1 MKLYFYRGQHENFG
15 DELNHWLMPK
25 VFPEFFDDDPSVL
38 FLGIGSIIL
47 DTHPKDVLKVVYG
60 SGYAGYSEVPR
71 IDDKWKFYCVRGA
84 KTAQAC
90 GLSPDLVAG
99 DTAILINRHLRL
111 DRHEKAYKFSYMPH
125 WQSVDVGHWQLV
137 CRWSGVHFIDPR
149 RPVDEVLDELQKTE
163 VLVTEAMHGAI
174 VADALRVP
182 WIPVQP
188 AVTMHRQKWLDW
200 ASALDLELDP
210 VALGPSSTYE
220 AQVSTPLT
228 GGLRT
233 LARAGVPG
241 RKLANLAL
249 TTRAANALQRATRRA
264 PNLSADAALERA
276 LDKLESA
283 ASQLRR
289 DFA

>member
-1 MKLYFYRGQHENFG
+1 MKLYFYRGNHENFG
-15 DELNHWLMPK
+15 DELNHWLLPK
-25 VFPEFFDDDPSVL
+25 IFPEFFDDDPSVL

-47 DTHPKDVLKVVYG
+47 NTHPKDVLKVVYG
-60 SGYAGYSEVPR
+60 SGYAGYSEVPT
-71 IDDKWKFYCVRGA
+71 IDDTWRFYCVRGA
-84 KTAQAC
+84 KTAEAC

-99 DTAILINRHLRL
+99 DTAILINRHLPL
-111 DRHEKAYKFSYMPH
+111 DRHEKVYKFSYMPH
-125 WQSVDVGHWQLV
+125 WQSIDVGHWQLV

-188 AVTMHRQKWLDW
+188 AVPMHRRKWLDW
-200 ASALDLELDP
+200 ASALDLSLDP
-210 VALGPSSTYE
+210 VVLGPSSTYE
-220 AQVSTPLT
+220 ARVSTPLA
-228 GGLRT
+228 GGLAA
-233 LARAGVPG
+233 LAKAGLPG

-249 TTRAANALQRATRRA
+249 TTRAASALQRATRRA
-264 PNLSADAALERA
+264 PGLSSDAALERA

-283 ASQLRR
+283 ADRVRR

>member
-47 DTHPKDVLKVVYG
+47 DTHPKDALKIVYG

-84 KTAQAC
+84 KTAEAC
-90 GLSPDLVAG
+90 GLAPEMVAG

-111 DRHEKAYKFSYMPH
+111 DRHEKIHKFSYMPH
-125 WQSVDVGHWQLV
+125 WQSVDVGHWQRV
-137 CRWSGVHFIDPR
+137 CRWAGVHFIDPR
-149 RPVDEVLDELQKTE
+149 RSVDDVLDELQKTE

-188 AVTMHRQKWLDW
+188 AVPMHRRKWLDW

-210 VALGPSSTYE
+210 IVLGPSSTYE
-220 AQVSTPLT
+220 AKVSMPLQGAI
-228 GGLRT
+228 GGL
-233 LARAGVPG
+233 ARGGAAG
-241 RKLANLAL
+241 RKLANVAL
-249 TTRAANALQRATRRA
+249 NMRAAGALQRATRRA
-264 PNLSADAALERA
+264 PSLSSDAALERA
-276 LDKLESA
+276 LQKLEA
-283 ASQLRR
+283 AADRVRR

>member
-1 MKLYFYRGQHENFG
+1 MKLYFYRGHHENFG
-15 DELNHWLMPK
+15 DELNPWLMPK

-47 DTHPKDVLKVVYG
+47 DTHPRGVLKVVYG
-60 SGYAGYSEVPR
+60 SGYAGYSGLPR
-71 IDDKWKFYCVRGA
+71 IDDQWKFYCVRGA
-84 KTAQAC
+84 RTAEAC

-99 DTAILINRHLRL
+99 DAAILINRHLPL
-111 DRHEKAYKFSYMPH
+111 DRHAKAYKFSYMPH

-137 CRWSGVHFIDPR
+137 CRWSGVNFIDPR

-188 AVTMHRQKWLDW
+188 AVSMHRQKWLDW
-200 ASALDLELDP
+200 ASALDLDLEP
-210 VALGPSSTYE
+210 VVLGPSSTYE
-220 AQVSTPLT
+220 ANVSTPLS
-228 GGLRT
+228 GGLGA
-233 LARAGVPG
+233 LARAGAPG
-241 RKLANLAL
+241 RKLAGLAL
-249 TTRAANALQRATRRA
+249 VARAATALQRATRRA
-264 PNLSADAALERA
+264 PSLSSDAALERA
-276 LDKLESA
+276 LQKLETA
-283 ASQLRR
+283 ADRVRR

>member
-1 MKLYFYRGQHENFG
+1 MKLYFYRGHHENFG

-47 DTHPKDVLKVVYG
+47 DTHPKDVLKIVYG
-60 SGYAGYSEVPR
+60 SGYAGYSDVPR

-84 KTAQAC
+84 KTAEAC
-90 GLSPDLVAG
+90 GLAPELVAG

-111 DRHEKAYKFSYMPH
+111 DRHEKVYKFSYMPH

-188 AVTMHRQKWLDW
+188 AVTMHRGKWLDW

-210 VALGPSSTYE
+210 VVLGASSTYE
-220 AQVSTPLT
+220 ADVSAPLT
-228 GGLRT
+228 GGLGA

-249 TTRAANALQRATRRA
+249 TARAAQALQRATRRA
-264 PNLSADAALERA
+264 PSLSADAALERA

-283 ASQLRR
+283 ACQLRR